1 MSWISLC
8 EGDGCEHA
16 IHEVDEFE
24 GVKGGAVSRWEID
37 ENHGGY
43 VRREWVSVGAGEIDI
58 LPDASSGG

>member
-43 VRREWVSVGAGEIDI
+43 VRREWVSVGAGEMI
-58 LPDASSGG
+58 